1 MTALSFRLELRR
13 SRVLAVG
20 LAVVVLVYGGLI
32 AALYPILLANT
43 AQIDDYM
50 KLFPKEFMAAFG
62 MTGSLA
68 DPGIFFT
75 TYIGSFLWPIVAAIG
90 AIVLATRPTAADAER
105 GWSDLPLG
113 TPLTRSRY
121 LGAAI
126 LCQLVVLAA
135 LALVAVGGVLA
146 VGTLVGAGFD
156 AARFLAAGVVL
167 WLFACAIAGVTS
179 LVAVITLNRSMAAS
193 VVAGILI
200 AMYLLNIVAQV
211 QPDLAWLSDL
221 SAFRYAGVGA
231 LIDRGTADWV
241 GIGVFIILAFV
252 GWTASLALFRRRDL
266 LP

>member
-1 MTALSFRLELRR
+1 MIALSFRLELRR
-13 SRVLAVG
+13 SRILAMG
-20 LAVVVLVYGGLI
+20 LAVVALVYGGLI

-43 AQIDDYM
+43 AAIEDYM

-75 TYIGSFLWPIVAAIG
+75 TYIGSFLWPVVAAIG

-105 GWSDLPLG
+105 GWADLPLA

-126 LCQLVVLAA
+126 LGQVVVLAA
-135 LALVAVGGVLA
+135 LALATVGAVLA

-156 AARFLAAGVVL
+156 VTGFLAAGVVL
-167 WLFACAIAGVTS
+167 WLFACAIAGMTS
-179 LVAVITLNRSMAAS
+179 LLAVITLSRGVAAAA
-193 VVAGILI
+193 AGGVLI
-200 AMYLLNIVAQV
+200 AMYLFNIVAQV
-211 QPDLAWLSDL
+211 QPDFAWLGDL

-241 GIGVFIILAFV
+241 GIGVLAIV
-252 GWTASLALFRRRDL
+252 AVAGWTASLALFRRRDL

>member
-13 SRVLAVG
+13 SRIIAIG

-43 AQIDDYM
+43 AQIEDYM

-75 TYIGSFLWPIVAAIG
+75 TYIGSFLWPIVAAMG

-105 GWSDLPLG
+105 GWADLPLG
-113 TPLTRSRY
+113 TPLTRDRY

-126 LCQLVVLAA
+126 LGQVVVLAA
-135 LALVAVGGVLA
+135 LALVTVGGVLT

-156 AARFLAAGVVL
+156 VTRFLAAGAVL

-179 LVAVITLNRSMAAS
+179 LVAVITLSRGVTAA
-193 VVAGILI
+193 VAAGILI

-211 QPDLAWLSDL
+211 QPDFAWLGDL
-221 SAFRYAGVGA
+221 SAFRYAGVGT

-241 GIGVFIILAFV
+241 GIGVFALVAV
-252 GWTASLALFRRRDL
+252 AGWTASLVLFRRRDL

>member
-1 MTALSFRLELRR
+1 MIALSFRLELRR
-13 SRVLAVG
+13 SRILAMG
-20 LAVVVLVYGGLI
+20 LAVVALVYGGLI

-43 AQIDDYM
+43 AAIEDYM

-75 TYIGSFLWPIVAAIG
+75 TYIGSFLWPVVAAIG

-105 GWSDLPLG
+105 GWADLPLA

-126 LCQLVVLAA
+126 LGQVVVLAG
-135 LALVAVGGVLA
+135 LALVTVGGVLA

-156 AARFLAAGVVL
+156 AARFLAAGIVL

-179 LVAVITLNRSMAAS
+179 LVAVITLSRGVSAS
-193 VVAGILI
+193 VTAGILI

-211 QPDLAWLSDL
+211 QPDFAWLGDL
-221 SAFRYAGVGA
+221 SAFRYAGVGT

-241 GIGVFIILAFV
+241 GIGVFSVVAV
-252 GWTASLALFRRRDL
+252 TGWTASLVLFRRRDL

>member
-13 SRVLAVG
+13 SRILAVG
-20 LAVVVLVYGGLI
+20 LAVVALVYGGLI
-32 AALYPILLANT
+32 AAVYPILLANT
-43 AQIDDYM
+43 AQIEDYM
-50 KLFPKEFMAAFG
+50 KLFPKQLMAAFG

-75 TYIGSFLWPIVAAIG
+75 TYIGSMLWPIVAAVA
-90 AIVLATRPTAADAER
+90 AIVLATRPAAADAER

-113 TPLTRSRY
+113 TPLTRGRY

-126 LCQLVVLAA
+126 LCQLVILAA
-135 LALVAVGGVLA
+135 LALVTVGGVLA

-156 AARFLAAGVVL
+156 SGRFLAAGVVL

-179 LVAVITLNRSMAAS
+179 LAAVITLSRSVAAS
-193 VVAGILI
+193 IAAGILI

-211 QPDLAWLSDL
+211 QPDLAWLGNL
-221 SAFRYAGVGA
+221 SAFRYAGVGT
-231 LIDRGTADWV
+231 LIDRGTVDWV
-241 GIGVFIILAFV
+241 GIAVFTVVAV
-252 GWTASLALFRRRDL
+252 AGWMASLVLFRRRDL

>member
-1 MTALSFRLELRR
+1 MIGLSFRLELRR
-13 SRVLAVG
+13 SRIIAGG
-20 LAVVVLVYGGLI
+20 LALVVLVYGGLI

-43 AQIDDYM
+43 AMVQDYM

-75 TYIGSFLWPIVAAIG
+75 TYIGTFLWPIVAAIG

-105 GWSDLPLG
+105 GWADLSLA
-113 TPLTRSRY
+113 TPLTRGRY

-126 LCQLVVLAA
+126 LGQVVVLAT
-135 LALVAVGGVLA
+135 LALVTVGGVLA

-156 AARFLAAGVVL
+156 AGRFLAAGAVL
-167 WLFACAIAGVTS
+167 WLFGCAIAGVTS
-179 LVAVITLNRSMAAS
+179 LVAVITLNRGVAAGFT
-193 VVAGILI
+193 AGVLI
-200 AMYLLNIVAQV
+200 AMYLVNIVAQV
-211 QPDLAWLSDL
+211 QPDFAWLGYL

-241 GIGVFIILAFV
+241 GIGVFTVVAV
-252 GWTASLALFRRRDL
+252 TGWTASLVLFRRRDL

>member
-13 SRVLAVG
+13 SRILAVG
-20 LAVVVLVYGGLI
+20 LAVVVLVYGGMI
-32 AALYPILLANT
+32 AGLYPILLANT
-43 AQIDDYM
+43 AQIEDYM

-75 TYIGSFLWPIVAAIG
+75 TYIGSFLWPVVGAIG
-90 AIVLATRPTAADAER
+90 AIVLATRPAAADAER

-113 TPLTRSRY
+113 TPLTRGRY

-126 LCQLVVLAA
+126 LCQLVILAA
-135 LALVAVGGVLA
+135 LALVTVGGVLL
-146 VGTLVGAGFD
+146 VGGLVGAGFD
-156 AARFLAAGVVL
+156 ASRFLAAGVVL

-179 LVAVITLNRSMAAS
+179 LVAVITLSRGVAS
-193 VVAGILI
+193 SITAGILI
-200 AMYLLNIVAQV
+200 AMYLLNIVAQI
-211 QPDLAWLSDL
+211 QPDFAWLGDL
-221 SAFRYAGVGA
+221 TAFRYAAVGT

-241 GIGVFIILAFV
+241 GMGVFTLVAV
-252 GWTASLALFRRRDL
+252 TTWAASLVLFRRRDL

>member
-20 LAVVVLVYGGLI
+20 LGVVVFVYGGVM
-32 AALYPILLANT
+32 AAFYPILVANT
-43 AQIDDYM
+43 AAINDYM

-75 TYIGSFLWPIVAAIG
+75 TYIGSFLWPVVAAIA

-105 GWSDLPLG
+105 GWSDLPLA
-113 TPLTRSRY
+113 TPLTRVDY

-126 LCQLVVLAA
+126 LGQVVVLVA
-135 LALVAVGGVLA
+135 LALVAVAGVLA

-156 AARFLAAGVVL
+156 GPRFLAAGTVL
-167 WLFACAIAGVTS
+167 CLFACAIAGATS
-179 LVAVITLNRSMAAS
+179 LVAVITLSRGVAAS
-193 VVAGILI
+193 VTAGILI
-200 AMYLLNIVAQV
+200 AMYLLNMVAQV
-211 QPDLAWLSDL
+211 QPNFAWLGDL
-221 SAFRYAGVGA
+221 SAFRYAGVGT
-231 LIDRGTADWV
+231 LIDRGTPDWV
-241 GIGVFIILAFV
+241 GIGLFTLVAV
-252 GWTASLALFRRRDL
+252 AGWTASLVLFRRRDL

>member
-1 MTALSFRLELRR
+1 VTAITFRLELRR
-13 SRVLAVG
+13 SRILAVG

-43 AQIDDYM
+43 AQIEDYM

-75 TYIGSFLWPIVAAIG
+75 TYIGSFLWPVVAAI
-90 AIVLATRPTAADAER
+90 AAVVLGTRPTAADAER

-113 TPLTRSRY
+113 TPLTRDRY

-126 LCQLVVLAA
+126 VGQVVVLAG
-135 LALVAVGGVLA
+135 LALVTVAGVLG
-146 VGTLVGAGFD
+146 VGALVGAGFD

-179 LVAVITLNRSMAAS
+179 LVAVITLSRGVAAS
-193 VVAGILI
+193 ITTGILI

-211 QPDLAWLSDL
+211 QPDFAWLADL
-221 SAFRYAGVGA
+221 TAFRYAGVGA
-231 LIDRGTADWV
+231 LIDHGTLDWV
-241 GIGVFIILAFV
+241 GMGVFAIAAGA
-252 GWTASLALFRRRDL
+252 GWTASLALFRGRDL